1 MSIGNSIDVLIVI
14 SNYEL
19 NKANDQIIGESGIMA
34 IVIYIIIL
42 LVKYGFCH
50 GKEYIYMS

>member
-1 MSIGNSIDVLIVI
+1 MSIGNSIDEFVI
-14 SNYEL
+14 RNYEL

-34 IVIYIIIL
+34 IVIYVIIL

-50 GKEYIYMS
+50 GKE